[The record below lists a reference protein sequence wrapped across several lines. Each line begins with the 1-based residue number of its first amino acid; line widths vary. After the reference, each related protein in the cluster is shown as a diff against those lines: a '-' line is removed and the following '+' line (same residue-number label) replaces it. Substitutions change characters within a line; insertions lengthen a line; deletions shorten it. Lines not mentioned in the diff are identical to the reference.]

1 MRGGVVARVAV
12 LVIAVEVLD
21 EAGAGRSWQHQVVAL
36 PHHLLLQQDV
46 RADDQPE
53 RRARVVL
60 RLGVPS
66 GMLESLECLLG
77 RRVSARALQLLSAV
91 CASACRLRGGMLLPA
106 GAADAVQSMLLSGLL
121 LAVGTGSLAVRRH
134 VPCVV
139 CMCSGVELH
148 EAHVVVCH
156 GVGGKRSLRSFF
168 RVERNLLRPGMVYR
182 LGPACWRAAIALQQ
196 RCGMR
201 RAQNQTLA
209 FFLQYVPQ
217 CDTVQCTGRREV

>member
-1 MRGGVVARVAV
+1 MK
-12 LVIAVEVLD
+12 
-21 EAGAGRSWQHQVVAL
+21 QHQVVAL

-139 CMCSGVELH
+139 CMCSGVELLIG
-148 EAHVVVCH
+148 VCICVSSGRGH
-156 GVGGKRSLRSFF
+156 ASGGWSS
-168 RVERNLLRPGMVYR
+168 
-182 LGPACWRAAIALQQ
+182 
-196 RCGMR
+196 
-201 RAQNQTLA
+201 
-209 FFLQYVPQ
+209 
-217 CDTVQCTGRREV
+217 

>member
-1 MRGGVVARVAV
+1 
-12 LVIAVEVLD
+12 
-21 EAGAGRSWQHQVVAL
+21 
-36 PHHLLLQQDV
+36 
-46 RADDQPE
+46 
-53 RRARVVL
+53 
-60 RLGVPS
+60 
-66 GMLESLECLLG
+66 
-77 RRVSARALQLLSAV
+77 
-91 CASACRLRGGMLLPA
+91 MLLAA

-139 CMCSGVELH
+139 CMCSGVVLH

-156 GVGGKRSLRSFF
+156 GVGGKRSLRCFF

-209 FFLQYVPQ
+209 FF
-217 CDTVQCTGRREV
+217 D

>member
-1 MRGGVVARVAV
+1 MKRVQVGVGSIRLTRPSPTTSSCWGVGCQ
-12 LVIAVEVLD
+12 L
-21 EAGAGRSWQHQVVAL
+21 
-36 PHHLLLQQDV
+36 
-46 RADDQPE
+46 
-53 RRARVVL
+53 RRCSCSVQCVH
-60 RLGVPS
+60 
-66 GMLESLECLLG
+66 
-77 RRVSARALQLLSAV
+77 
-91 CASACRLRGGMLLPA
+91 ASACRLGGGMLLAA

-139 CMCSGVELH
+139 CLCSGVELH

-201 RAQNQTLA
+201 RARNQILA
-209 FFLQYVPQ
+209 FSWWSIDHRLFLRPGAHCGTPPDIQLGHITTRADGVCVCY
-217 CDTVQCTGRREV
+217 R

>member
-1 MRGGVVARVAV
+1 MKRVQVGVGSIRLTRPSPTTSSCSKMFVLMVSLSVERASYCVLARHRGCSSRSSACWGVGCQ
-12 LVIAVEVLD
+12 L
-21 EAGAGRSWQHQVVAL
+21 
-36 PHHLLLQQDV
+36 
-46 RADDQPE
+46 
-53 RRARVVL
+53 RRCSCSVQCVH
-60 RLGVPS
+60 
-66 GMLESLECLLG
+66 
-77 RRVSARALQLLSAV
+77 
-91 CASACRLRGGMLLPA
+91 ASACRLRGGMLLAA

-209 FFLQYVPQ
+209 FS
-217 CDTVQCTGRREV
+217 CRRFVAQPDEIRTIAGVSL